1 MASTYASR
9 FVASWLDSFRFF
21 SPKTIL
27 MFLGLTLKTWS
38 NAVVEFIRVMWWAVA
53 AFYGVLV
60 YLGPDA
66 MGTFSPPNL
75 LFYGTAELLAFSFI
89 CALRPSVGRKDWRY
103 FASKSV
109 PVGLMV
115 VIGAGMW
122 AYGVYRG
129 GGDTYF
135 MPALFDAFFI
145 MVTCFLLDARI
156 VGVMGLIKQY
166 FKAVWNSIIF
176 IAFNAPL
183 YAVVALLLYA
193 DYQLPK
199 IVTMG
204 GYTPMMNTFLFF
216 PLYSTVKFLVPYFLI
231 ITFWENVYVKRVHEQ
246 ASIFYA

>member
-1 MASTYASR
+1 MAHTYLTR
-9 FVASWLDSFRFF
+9 FVASWLDALKFF
-21 SPKTIL
+21 SPKTIF

-38 NAVVEFIRVMWWAVA
+38 KAIVEFIRAMWWAVVG
-53 AFYGVLV
+53 FYGVLV
-60 YLGPDA
+60 LLGPDV
-66 MGTFSPPNL
+66 MGSFAPSNI
-75 LFYGTAELLAFSFI
+75 LFYGIAELLAFSFI

-115 VIGAGMW
+115 VIGTSMW
-122 AYGVYRG
+122 AYGVQQG
-129 GGDTYF
+129 GGDAYF

-166 FKAVWNSIIF
+166 FKALWNSLIF
-176 IAFNAPL
+176 ILFNAPL
-183 YAVVALLLYA
+183 YATVVFLLYA
-193 DYQLPK
+193 DYQLPVM
-199 IVTMG
+199 VTMG
-204 GYTPMMNTFLFF
+204 GYTPELNTFLFF